1 MTFSQETL
9 MAYADGE
16 LDAATRREIEAEMA
30 RDPQFAAQVE
40 KHRAMRS
47 ELRAAFGGVLDEP
60 VPPSLLD
67 TARAAPAGARSTV
80 TDLAAAR
87 AAREQPARRHW
98 SWPEWGAIAASLV
111 IGVLA
116 GRAALERS
124 STLIATRGTEVVAS
138 GALARALTERPAG
151 DVPGTQGL
159 AIGVSFVANSGEYC
173 RTFTARDAEVLAGIA
188 CRDAD
193 KWHVQALSH
202 GQPGATGGEYRM
214 AGAALPPLILR
225 AVEDN
230 IAGEALDAE
239 QEAAALA
246 RGWQRE
252 QHHDPNSAQ

>member
-16 LDAATRREIEAEMA
+16 LDAATRREIEAAMA
-30 RDPQFAAQVE
+30 RDPQLAAQVE
-40 KHRAMRS
+40 KHRALRG
-47 ELRAAFGGVLDEP
+47 ELRAAFSGVLDEP

-67 TARAAPAGARSTV
+67 TARTTPAGTQSTV
-80 TDLAAAR
+80 TDLATAR

-98 SWPEWGAIAASLV
+98 SWPEWSAIAASLV

-116 GRAALERS
+116 GRTASERS
-124 STLIATRGTEVVAS
+124 STLVATRGAEVVAS
-138 GALARALTERPAG
+138 GALARALSDRPAG
-151 DVPGTQGL
+151 DVPGAQGL
-159 AIGVSFVANSGEYC
+159 AIGMSFVAKSGEYC
-173 RTFTARDAEVLAGIA
+173 RTFTARDAEVLAGMA
-188 CRDAD
+188 CRVAD
-193 KWHVQALSH
+193 RWHVQALSH
-202 GQPGATGGEYRM
+202 GQPAARGGEYRM
-214 AGAALPPLILR
+214 AGTALPPLILR

-239 QEAAALA
+239 QEATALE